1 MPQVDGAPLGQHTIS
16 MFHTQNAMLLSKAPA
31 TWKYAMGGGK
41 PMCTAKEKSHV
52 RSAGTPENF
61 PSMAT

>member
-41 PMCTAKEKSHV
+41 PMHTAKEKSHV
-52 RSAGTPENF
+52 
-61 PSMAT
+61 